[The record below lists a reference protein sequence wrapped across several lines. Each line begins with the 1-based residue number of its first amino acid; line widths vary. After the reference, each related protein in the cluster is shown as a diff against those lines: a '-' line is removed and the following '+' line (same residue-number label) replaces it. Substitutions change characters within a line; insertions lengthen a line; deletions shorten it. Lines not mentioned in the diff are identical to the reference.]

1 MRLSLITPYADRFSH
16 LLTQLDWWQSIDDKS
31 WLDWII
37 VEVAPEP
44 SIDLQRQLEAHQ
56 VKYRHLPCT
65 GPFHK
70 TKALNLG
77 LQQSQGD
84 WIVAFDVDLIPIGD
98 TLDRHFELA
107 MNSPQLLVT
116 GYRLMAAT
124 ATVDVNDLDAAIADA
139 TIGPEDQTTALRK
152 QLLKGECFGVMPLF
166 ARRRLQAIGGW
177 DETFIGWGAEDQ
189 DVIERYLTPAQSM
202 CRVPEL
208 VYLHLQHDA
217 APNWNDAALTDQ
229 NRQYYY
235 QKQSDRTDNYQ
246 YHRRA

>member
-1 MRLSLITPYADRFSH
+1 MRLSLITPYADRWPH
-16 LLTQLDWWQSIDDKS
+16 LLTQLDWWQSIADQS
-31 WLDWII
+31 WLDWIV
-37 VEVAPEP
+37 VEVTPEP
-44 SIDLQRQLEAHQ
+44 SIDLQRQLEAHRVQ
-56 VKYRHLPCT
+56 YRHLPCT

-98 TLDRHFELA
+98 TLDRHWQLA
-107 MNSPQLLVT
+107 MNSPQFLVT

-124 ATVDVNDLDAAIADA
+124 ATVDINHLETAIAAA
-139 TIGPEDQTTALRK
+139 TIGPEDQPTALRK

-166 ARRRLQAIGGW
+166 ERRRLQAIGGW
-177 DETFIGWGAEDQ
+177 DERFIGWGAEDQ
-189 DVIERYLTPAQSM
+189 DAIERYLTPAQSI

-217 APNWNDAALTDQ
+217 APNWNDAALTVR
-229 NRQYYY
+229 NREYYY
-235 QKQSDRTDNYQ
+235 
-246 YHRRA
+246 HRQQQRNDDLRPH

>member
-1 MRLSLITPYADRFSH
+1 MRLSLITPYADRVSH

-37 VEVAPEP
+37 VEVTPEP
-44 SIDLQRQLEAHQ
+44 SIELPQLLASHQ
-56 VKYRHLPCT
+56 VKYVHLPCT
-65 GPFHK
+65 SPFHK

-77 LQQSQGD
+77 LQQAQGD
-84 WIVAFDVDLIPIGD
+84 WIAAFDVDLIPIGD
-98 TLDRHFELA
+98 TLNRHCQLA
-107 MNSPQLLVT
+107 ANSPQLLVT

-124 ATVDVNDLDAAIADA
+124 ATVDMNDLDAAIADA
-139 TIGPEDQTTALRK
+139 TIGPEDQPSALCK
-152 QLLKGECFGVMPLF
+152 QLLKGERFGVMPLF
-166 ARRRLQAIGGW
+166 ERSRLQSIGGW

-189 DVIERYLTPAQSM
+189 DVIERYLMPARSM
-202 CRVPEL
+202 CRVAEL

-235 QKQSDRTDNYQ
+235 QKQSERTDNYQ
-246 YHRRA
+246 HYRLA